1 MVLFNRLH
9 IWIRSKE
16 AHNDRMDMWPKG
28 FWKGK
33 DAVGFAVGRFNIMLF
48 FGINKY

>member
-33 DAVGFAVGRFNIMLF
+33 EFKPDEFEKFIKL
-48 FGINKY
+48 NKNV